1 MVALKF
7 LIEKEVISGSH
18 VQWINGPDNCDQS
31 HIHLSQSSKPHGQEC
46 HVLDHEVKQWE
57 NYETEEMNELE
68 FAFNN
73 DVLI

>member
-46 HVLDHEVKQWE
+46 HVLDHEVKQ
-57 NYETEEMNELE
+57 
-68 FAFNN
+68 
-73 DVLI
+73 